1 MKKRRFVKTIIPLL
15 LSILLLLPVFQAKAD
30 GETEDESS
38 TGASGATETTAATA
52 DTTEDAGD
60 QEISILL
67 ENGAEATLTDEYGNS
82 TGTLT
87 GTQDGLL
94 CKQDDKEYTVTA
106 FVWPSQIGNDPYLK
120 QIGDPAVWRLKI
132 WLLFAEE
139 TDRDAET
146 YWVEIRQVQDFECVL
161 SAINQTLT
169 ESAYLEI
176 TDTIAVQQKALEDAM
191 EELLPQD
198 DADNAGVQ
206 PNSLRNW
213 WTEYY
218 REIISWALI
227 ALIATALFLI
237 LSAVKK
243 LWKYSEQRNR
253 HLKARNE
260 FDASAA
266 RTEPMRQIAK
276 SIQNVSAVVEP
287 ILPEVA
293 GIKKQ
298 MGRIAGK
305 LDPPQPPPPP
315 PGWEKLTNFANTLVQ
330 TDRPEEWLD
339 VFRSRQFDP
348 QSIRPGLNL
357 PGLYETTLLDNAR
370 YLAAFRHT
378 GENGREE
385 LYIIPSCND
394 PQLHSREVQ
403 MMFDVEEGDVDTS
416 GYYKIKRPAILIA
429 ENAKYYKLQ
438 QKGLLIVRKKS

>member
-1 MKKRRFVKTIIPLL
+1 MKKRLFVKAAMPIL
-15 LSILLLLPVFQAKAD
+15 LSILLLLPVFRAKAENGTDD
-30 GETEDESS
+30 GLPA
-38 TGASGATETTAATA
+38 GADGVTETTGTSEDGAEAA
-52 DTTEDAGD
+52 DD
-60 QEISILL
+60 QKVAILL
-67 ENGAEATLTDEYGNS
+67 GDGAEATLTDEYGNS

-87 GTQDGLL
+87 GTQEGLL

-106 FVWPSQIGNDPYLK
+106 FVRPSQIGNDPYLK

-132 WLLFAEE
+132 VLQFDEE
-139 TDRDAET
+139 SGRGSET
-146 YWVEIRQVQDFECVL
+146 YWVEIRQVQDSECVL

-176 TDTIAVQQKALEDAM
+176 TDTLAMQQNALEDAM

-198 DADNAGVQ
+198 DADNAGAQ
-206 PNSLRNW
+206 TDSLRTW
-213 WTEYY
+213 WAEYF

-237 LSAVKK
+237 LFAVKK
-243 LWKYSEQRNR
+243 LGKHSEQRNR
-253 HLKARNE
+253 QLKARNE
-260 FDASAA
+260 FDVSAA

-276 SIQNVSAVVEP
+276 LIQNASAVVEP

-293 GIKKQ
+293 DIKKQ
-298 MGRIAGK
+298 MGRIVGK
-305 LDPPQPPPPP
+305 LDPPPPPPLP

-330 TDRPEEWLD
+330 TDRPEEWQAA
-339 VFRSRQFDP
+339 FRSKQFDP

-370 YLAAFRHT
+370 YLAAFRHAD
-378 GENGREE
+378 ENGREE

-403 MMFDVEEGDVDTS
+403 MMFDLEEGDVDTS